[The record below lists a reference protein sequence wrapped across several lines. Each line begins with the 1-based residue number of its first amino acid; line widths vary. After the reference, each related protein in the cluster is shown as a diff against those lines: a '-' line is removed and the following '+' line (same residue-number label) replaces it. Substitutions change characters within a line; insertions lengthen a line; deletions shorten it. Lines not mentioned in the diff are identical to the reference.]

1 MSVVAIKPKT
11 NSKKETKEE
20 IIYDAIIIGGGP
32 AGLTAGIYL
41 SRARMN
47 TLLIEKAMP
56 GGQAILTEIIE
67 NYPGF
72 PHGITG
78 PELMQKMEEQAVRFG
93 LKIEYGEAEEFKI
106 KEDAEDKVKIV
117 KINNQEYKTL
127 TIILASGA
135 EASKLK
141 VPGEEELRGR
151 GVSYCA
157 TCDAPFFKDQKIVVI
172 GGGDTAIE
180 EALYLT
186 KFVREVT
193 IIHRRDRLRA
203 TKILQER
210 VFANKKIYFAWDSV
224 VTKILGSEKVEG
236 ILIQNKKTGKEKE
249 IPCQGVFIF
258 VGNAPNSKF
267 LDKLIKL
274 DQKGYILTDDNMMTS
289 QEGIY
294 ACGDVR
300 KKILRQVV
308 TACGE
313 GATAAFAAQKYIEEM
328 SKEFKRNGIKII
340 SMHMPTHG
348 ADISLIEE
356 YDRVWSVREVEKTA
370 LALLRLGGE
379 ILVVHPGS
387 EIKDEKTRKAR
398 REKSEQSLEEILK
411 FCEQWGIKIALENT
425 LPGKTGDSIPEI
437 LEIVKKFD
445 SKNLGICLDT
455 GHCNITSSLYNH
467 SGVVEC
473 LPEIKDY
480 LCHLHIHDN
489 SGKID
494 DHYLPFEGNID
505 WKRFI
510 KGLKEIN
517 YQGVFMFE
525 LIKKTNNEEM
535 LRTVKELYLNL
546 FKEEKND

>member
-1 MSVVAIKPKT
+1 MSVVVIKPKT

-41 SRARMN
+41 SRARMD

-93 LKIEYGEAEEFKI
+93 LKIECGEAVEFKI
-106 KEDAEDKVKIV
+106 KEDKVKII
-117 KINNQEYKTL
+117 KINNQEYRTL
-127 TIILASGA
+127 TIVLASGA

-180 EALYLT
+180 ETLYLT
-186 KFVREVT
+186 KFVREAT
-193 IIHRRDRLRA
+193 IVHRRDRLRA

-210 VFANKKIYFAWDSV
+210 VFANKKINFAWDSV

-249 IPCQGVFIF
+249 VPCQGVFVF
-258 VGNAPNSKF
+258 VGNVPNSKF
-267 LDKLIKL
+267 LNKLIKL
-274 DQKGYILTDDNMMTS
+274 DQKGYILTDGNMMTS

-313 GATAAFAAQKYIEEM
+313 GATAAFAAQKYIEE
-328 SKEFKRNGIKII
+328 
-340 SMHMPTHG
+340 
-348 ADISLIEE
+348 
-356 YDRVWSVREVEKTA
+356 
-370 LALLRLGGE
+370 
-379 ILVVHPGS
+379 
-387 EIKDEKTRKAR
+387 
-398 REKSEQSLEEILK
+398 
-411 FCEQWGIKIALENT
+411 
-425 LPGKTGDSIPEI
+425 
-437 LEIVKKFD
+437 
-445 SKNLGICLDT
+445 
-455 GHCNITSSLYNH
+455 
-467 SGVVEC
+467 
-473 LPEIKDY
+473 
-480 LCHLHIHDN
+480 
-489 SGKID
+489 
-494 DHYLPFEGNID
+494 
-505 WKRFI
+505 I
-510 KGLKEIN
+510 KGVSYK
-517 YQGVFMFE
+517 
-525 LIKKTNNEEM
+525 
-535 LRTVKELYLNL
+535 
-546 FKEEKND
+546 